1 MSLSEETQELVGGI
15 AQHVAN
21 PYGQVAEREEPQ
33 RHEVAAEREIAE
45 VQGAIL
51 MARRFPRDHRLATDR
66 IIQACT
72 RPGLADAAIYNYS
85 RGGTEITGPSI
96 RLAEAIAQA
105 WGNITFGIRELAP
118 VKNNESTMEAYAWDI
133 ETNVRPNRVF
143 QVPHVRHTRSS
154 STRLT
159 DPRDIYEQ
167 NTNLGAR
174 RMRACIL
181 SVIPGDVVEAAV
193 QQCELT
199 MLAKADTSPEAVG
212 KLVKAFEQF
221 GVTKDQIE
229 TRIQR
234 RIDTIHPAQIVQLR
248 KVWSSLNDGMS
259 VPGDWFQAKPPAEG
273 EAEPAKGSEGL
284 KQRLARP
291 QSGGTSAPAA
301 SPPADAPA
309 PGEAATPASEPP
321 QGMELGTRPT
331 GAGTSAGERPQGGAR
346 TAAAGRPTSG
356 SATPASPASPGQTA
370 SGPQPPAEPSSDGEL
385 PLREPGE
392 EG

>member
-1 MSLSEETQELVGGI
+1 MSDVENLITNVATS
-15 AQHVAN
+15 VAN
-21 PYGQVAEREEPQ
+21 PLGTRADEPPVRREI
-33 RHEVAAEREIAE
+33 AAEREIAE

-51 MARRFPRDHRLATDR
+51 MARRFPRDEIKATDR
-66 IIQACT
+66 ILQACT
-72 RPGLADAAIYNYS
+72 RPGLAEAALYNYS
-85 RGGTEITGPSI
+85 RGGTEISGPSI

-105 WGNITFGIRELAP
+105 WGNISFGTRELAP
-118 VKNNESTMEAYAWDI
+118 LKPGEATMEAYCWDL

-143 QVPHVRHTRSS
+143 QVPHVRQTRSS

-159 DPRDIYEQ
+159 DNRDISEL
-167 NTNLGAR
+167 NANMGAR

-181 SVIPGDVVEAAV
+181 ATIPGDVVEAAV
-193 QQCELT
+193 QQCEAT

-221 GVTKDQIE
+221 GVTRDQIE

-234 RIDTIHPAQIVQLR
+234 RIDTIRPAQIVQLR
-248 KVWSSLNDGMS
+248 KVWASLNDGMS
-259 VPGDWFQAKPPAEG
+259 VAADWFQAKQPEPGAAPAP
-273 EAEPAKGSEGL
+273 EPEMKGSEGL
-284 KQRLARP
+284 KAKLNPQR
-291 QSGGTSAPAA
+291 GTSAPAA

-309 PGEAATPASEPP
+309 PGEAATPVSEP
-321 QGMELGTRPT
+321 GTAT
-331 GAGTSAGERPQGGAR
+331 AGGSPATSDATSAGERPQGGAR

-356 SATPASPASPGQTA
+356 SATPASPASPDQTA